1 MSEGTQRI
9 FRAAAIERLSSPDQ
23 LEELVRITRP
33 TDWAAALVI
42 CLALAAVAIWSV
54 VGRIPTRVAGEGIL
68 VSDGGRV
75 VDAVSAV
82 GGRLA
87 SIDVAV
93 GAQVSQG
100 QVIAHLSQTDT
111 EQRYRNAAEVLHERE
126 REHGELVSAI
136 EQELAA
142 KTASFA
148 AQKAAL
154 EQVID
159 AAGERAAYLATDVRN
174 LEATMAKGF
183 ATRRE
188 MEERRAQLVAA
199 EERATDARN
208 EILRLD
214 AQKLDLKTQREH
226 DRLASQLK
234 VNDARR
240 QMDELAGMLERDSR
254 LLSPSDGRVI
264 EIKVSSGGVLAV
276 GTPVAAI
283 ESEGKNLEAVI
294 YVPGEQGKNVRPG
307 MEVRIEPATIKRE
320 EFGALI
326 GKIATVSGFPATPEG
341 MAAVLHNGTLVTRFS
356 REGAPYEAVVQLERD
371 EGAASGYRWSSG
383 SGPPLRLSTGT
394 LAHAEI
400 TTREQPPIDLVVPLM
415 KRLSGIGG

>member
-1 MSEGTQRI
+1 MSAGSEQI
-9 FRAAAIERLSSPDQ
+9 FRAAAVERLSSPDQ

-33 TDWAAALVI
+33 SDWAAALVV
-42 CLALAAVAIWSV
+42 CLALAAALAWSV
-54 VGRIPTRVAGEGIL
+54 IGRIPTRVVGAGIL

-87 SIDVAV
+87 SLDVRV
-93 GAQVSQG
+93 GDRVSQG
-100 QVIAHLSQTDT
+100 QIIAHLSQTDT
-111 EQRYRNAAEVLHERE
+111 DQRYRNAVEVLHERE
-126 REHGELVSAI
+126 REHAELVSAI

-148 AQKAAL
+148 AQKAGL
-154 EQVID
+154 EQVI
-159 AAGERAAYLATDVRN
+159 AAAEDRAAYLKTDVKN
-174 LEATMAKGF
+174 LEATMARGF

-188 MEERRAQLVAA
+188 IEERRAQLVAA
-199 EERATDARN
+199 EERTTDARN
-208 EILRLD
+208 EILRLN
-214 AQKLDLKTQREH
+214 AQKLDLAAQREH

-254 LLSPSDGRVI
+254 LLSPSEGRVI
-264 EIKVSSGGVLAV
+264 ETKVSSGGVLAV

-283 ESEGKNLEAVI
+283 ETEGKSLEAVI
-294 YVPGEQGKNVRPG
+294 YVSGEQGKNVRPG
-307 MEVRIEPATIKRE
+307 MEVRIEPSMIKRE

-326 GKIATVSGFPATPEG
+326 GKVSTISEFPVTPEG
-341 MAAVLHNGTLVTRFS
+341 MAAVLHNAALVTRFS

-371 EGAASGYRWSSG
+371 TGAASGYRWSSG
-383 SGPPLRLSTGT
+383 SGPPLRLTTGT
-394 LAHAEI
+394 LTRAEI

>member
-1 MSEGTQRI
+1 MSEGTQQI

-42 CLALAAVAIWSV
+42 CLVLAAVAIWSV
-54 VGRIPTRVAGEGIL
+54 IGRIPTRVAGEGIL

-87 SIDVAV
+87 SVDVSV
-93 GAQVSQG
+93 GERVSQG

-111 EQRYRNAAEVLHERE
+111 EQRYRNVVEVLHERE
-126 REHGELVSAI
+126 REHAALVSAI

-142 KTASFA
+142 KAKSFA

-159 AAGERAAYLATDVRN
+159 AAGERAAYLATDVKN
-174 LEATMAKGF
+174 LQATMARGF

-214 AQKLDLKTQREH
+214 AQQLDLTTEREH
-226 DRLASQLK
+226 DRLASQIK

-283 ESEGKNLEAVI
+283 ESEGKSLEAVI
-294 YVPGEQGKNVRPG
+294 YVLGGQGKNVRRG
-307 MEVRIEPATIKRE
+307 MEVRLEPATIKRE

-326 GKIATVSGFPATPEG
+326 GKIATVSEFPATPEG
-341 MAAVLHNGTLVTRFS
+341 MGAVLHNAALVTRFS
-356 REGAPYEAVVQLERD
+356 REGAPYEVVVQLERD